1 MYRKA
6 PCSDPLSS
14 SPIRKTEDVGS
25 VFNQHGV
32 RHHLY
37 ADDKQVY
44 IDVPLQDIATARSI
58 LTNCIH
64 DITNWC
70 SSRRLQLNGAKTEL
84 IWFGSRHTLQNVN
97 HEDLKLQ
104 LGSTVIEP
112 ARVVR
117 DLGVLL
123 DDELSMKQHITKVA
137 YTCFYQ
143 LRRLRQLRC
152 ILCQEVTAQSVSAF
166 IMSRVDY
173 CNSVLAGLPHTTLE
187 PLQRVQNAAARLVLD
202 LNLCDHVK
210 PGCTGCQSNTEFSL
224 SCVYLCIMYSTLW
237 YNLLLINFSLCTFSV
252 LTSF

>member
-6 PCSDPLSS
+6 PCTEQSSS
-14 SPIRKTEDVGS
+14 SPIYGRRFGS

-37 ADDKQVY
+37 ADDKQAY
-44 IDVPLQDIATARSI
+44 IDVPPQDIATARSI

-70 SSRRLQLNGAKTEL
+70 SSRRLQLNNAKTEL

-123 DDELSMKQHITKVA
+123 DDELSMKQDITKVA
-137 YTCFYQ
+137 STRFYQ

-152 ILCQEVTAQSVSAF
+152 LLGQEVTVQLVSAF
-166 IMSRVDY
+166 IMSRIDY
-173 CNSVLAGLPHTTLE
+173 LAGLPHTTLE
-187 PLQRVQNAAARLVLD
+187 PLQRVQNAAARLVLS
-202 LNLCDHVK
+202 LNLRDHVK
-210 PGCTGCQSNTEFSL
+210 PGLKQLHWLPIEYRIQFKLCLLMHHVHLVQLRNT
-224 SCVYLCIMYSTLW
+224 
-237 YNLLLINFSLCTFSV
+237 
-252 LTSF
+252 